1 MTGFEFYTAPRIVFG
16 SGAVKK
22 LPQVCAA
29 YGKNYLIVTG
39 GSSLKRSGALSALLA
54 GMKREG
60 LTCTVY
66 DGVTGEPTPETVNA
80 AAQLGMAQGVDAVL
94 GIGGGSAMDTAKAAA
109 GVIPNGGSVRRFLEG
124 VGDGATMTADP
135 LPFIAVPTT
144 AGTGTEVTKNAV
156 VMSVKDKFK
165 VSMRD
170 ERLLARV
177 ALADPALTVDVPPHV
192 TAASG
197 MDAICQLIE
206 SFTTRSA
213 NDFCDAMALYHTP
226 RAMAALR
233 RVYADGND
241 LAAREA
247 MSLASLVSG
256 MCLANSGL
264 GAAHGIGAGLGAV
277 LGVTHGVACGMLLP
291 HVIRYNLAHGVT
303 KYAALAPAVCGTHFD
318 NETDAALAV
327 ADAVS
332 ALCADVGL
340 PQRLSELGVTE
351 ENTDELAAASMGSS
365 MSKNPVAIPKD
376 QCVQF
381 IRSLI

>member
-1 MTGFEFYTAPRIVFG
+1 MGFEFYTVPRIVFE

-22 LPQVCAA
+22 LPFICAG
-29 YGKNYLIVTG
+29 YGKHYLIVTG
-39 GSSLKRSGALSALLA
+39 GGSLRRSGVLGTLLKGMEKA
-54 GMKREG
+54 GIK
-60 LTCTVY
+60 CTVF
-66 DGVTGEPTPETVNA
+66 DSVKGEPTPETVDA
-80 AAQLGMAQGVDAVL
+80 AVQCGIHASVDAVL

-109 GVIPNGGSVRRFLEG
+109 GVIPNGGSVLQFLEG
-124 VGDGATMTADP
+124 VGAGAKIIADP

-156 VMSVKDKFK
+156 IMSAKDKFK

-177 ALADPALTVDVPPHV
+177 ALVDPAMTVSVPPGV

-206 SFTTRSA
+206 SLATRYA
-213 NDFCDAMALYHTP
+213 NDFCDAMAIYHTP
-226 RAMAALR
+226 RAMNALR
-233 RVYADGND
+233 RACADGND
-241 LAAREA
+241 IEARET
-247 MSLASLVSG
+247 MSLAALSSG

-291 HVIRYNLAHGVT
+291 HVMRYNIARGIT
-303 KYAALAPAVCGTHFD
+303 KYAVLADAVCGKSYT

-327 ADAVS
+327 SDAVS
-332 ALCADVGL
+332 DLCAEVGL
-340 PQRLSELGVTE
+340 PKRLGELGVTPD
-351 ENTDELAAASMGSS
+351 TAKELAAASMGSS
-365 MSKNPVAIPKD
+365 MRKNPVAFTQEECEK
-376 QCVQF
+376 F
-381 IRSLI
+381 ILSLI

>member
-1 MTGFEFYTAPRIVFG
+1 MGFEFYTAPRIVFG

-22 LPQVCAA
+22 LPQICAA

-39 GSSLKRSGALSALLA
+39 GSSLKRSGALDDLLKGMRSAGLA
-54 GMKREG
+54 
-60 LTCTVY
+60 CTVY
-66 DGVTGEPTPETVNA
+66 DGVTSEPTIETVDA
-80 AAQLGMAQGVDAVL
+80 AAQIGMAQNADAVL

-124 VGDGATMTADP
+124 VGDGTRMAADP
-135 LPFIAVPTT
+135 LAFIAVPTT

-156 VMSVKDKFK
+156 VMSAKDKFK

-177 ALADPALTVDVPPHV
+177 ALVDPALTVGVPPHV

-197 MDAICQLIE
+197 MDAVCQLIE
-206 SFTTRSA
+206 SYTSRNA
-213 NDFCDAMALYHTP
+213 NQFCDAMALYHTP

-233 RVYADGND
+233 CAYADGSD
-241 LAAREA
+241 LEAREA
-247 MSLASLVSG
+247 MSLAALSSG
-256 MCLANSGL
+256 MCLANAGL

-291 HVIRYNLAHGVT
+291 HVIRYNLAQGVT
-303 KYAALAPAVCGTHFD
+303 KYAGLAHAVCGRDFE

-327 ADAVS
+327 ADAVA
-332 ALCADVGL
+332 ALCADMGL
-340 PQRLSELGVTE
+340 PACLRELGVTDE
-351 ENTDELAAASMGSS
+351 KTDELAAASMGSS
-365 MSKNPVAIPKD
+365 MGKNPVAVTKE
-376 QCVQF
+376 QCAQF

>member
-1 MTGFEFYTAPRIVFG
+1 MGFEFYTASRIVFE
-16 SGAVKK
+16 SGAVNK
-22 LPQVCAA
+22 LPAICTGF
-29 YGKNYLIVTG
+29 GKRFLVVTG
-39 GSSLKRSGALSALLA
+39 GSSLRRLGVLDTLLHHMENA
-54 GMKREG
+54 GI
-60 LTCTVY
+60 TCTVY
-66 DGVTGEPTPETVNA
+66 DGVRGEPTTETVDA
-80 AAQLGMAQGVDAVL
+80 ASQLGIAQNVDAVL

-109 GVIPNGGSVRRFLEG
+109 GVIPGGGSVWRFLEG
-124 VGDGATMTADP
+124 VGSGEKLSADP

-144 AGTGTEVTKNAV
+144 AGTGSEVTKNAV
-156 VMSVKDKFK
+156 IISGKFK

-177 ALADPALTVDVPPHV
+177 ALVDPVLTMTVPPDV

-206 SFTTRSA
+206 SFTTRHA

-226 RAMAALR
+226 RAMTALR
-233 RVYADGND
+233 RAYQDGSD
-241 LAAREA
+241 IEAREA
-247 MSLASLVSG
+247 LSLAALVSG

-291 HVIRYNLAHGVT
+291 HVIRYNIAGGVT
-303 KYAALAPAVCGTHFD
+303 KYAALAPALCGKAYA

-327 ADAVS
+327 ADAVA

-340 PQRLSELGVTE
+340 PARLKALGVTAD
-351 ENTDELAAASMGSS
+351 NAKELAEKSMGSS
-365 MSKNPVAIPKD
+365 MSKNPVTFTEEECGK
-376 QCVQF
+376 F